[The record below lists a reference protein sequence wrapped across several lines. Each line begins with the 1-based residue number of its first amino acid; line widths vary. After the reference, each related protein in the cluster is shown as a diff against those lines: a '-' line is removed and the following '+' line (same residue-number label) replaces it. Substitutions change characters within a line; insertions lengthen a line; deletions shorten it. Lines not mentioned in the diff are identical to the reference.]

1 VTPGETI
8 DGKYQIVRRLGQGG
22 MGEVYEARHLGTG
35 RRVAVKVVF
44 GESLAENEEVI
55 ARFQRE
61 ARAAGAIE
69 SQHVVQVLDTGFDPK
84 SGHPYLVMEYLTGR
98 DLQAT
103 LAELGPMPQELALRI
118 VAQVCLGL
126 IRAHGAGVVHRDIK
140 PANVFLTRLD
150 GGEVVAKL
158 LDFGIAKMKMENF
171 SAVDGM
177 SLTRAGSL
185 LGSPYYMSPEQAKGA
200 KHIDARADVWSLG
213 IVLYELLAGT
223 TPFDAF
229 DTLGSLIIAICS
241 QQPPALQERAPWVG
255 PDVAGI
261 AHRAIA
267 HDPAHRF
274 QSVQEMLTAI
284 QALLPA
290 GHALNEGMLVPLSID
305 GRRLVA
311 PKLPVVSGHP
321 LYITPTGTL
330 LTGGSLGSLVPGTA
344 GGVASPR
351 ATQPARTLW
360 PWALLVAAVVG
371 GVSLLAGGV
380 VERARSHAGVSTAS
394 ASGPATEPVAP
405 TLAVTASAST
415 AEGTPPIPQDAA
427 SASASASSR
436 PAASTSAA
444 AVPVGTRPATS
455 SAATAK
461 PRADHPRDD
470 LYGHM

>member
-1 VTPGETI
+1 MTPGETI
-8 DGKYQIVRRLGQGG
+8 DGKYQIARRLGQGG
-22 MGEVYEARHLGTG
+22 MGEVYEARHTGTG

-44 GESLAENEEVI
+44 GESLAENDEVV

-69 SQHVVQVLDTGFDPK
+69 SQHVVQVLDTGFDPR

-171 SAVDGM
+171 STVDGM

-213 IVLYELLAGT
+213 IVLYELLAGV
-223 TPFDAF
+223 TPFDAY

-241 QQPPALQERAPWVG
+241 QQPPALQDRAPWVG
-255 PDVAGI
+255 PEVAGI
-261 AHRAIA
+261 AHRAISP
-267 HDPAHRF
+267 DPAYRF

-284 QALLPA
+284 QSLLPA
-290 GHALNEGMLVPLSID
+290 GHSINEGMLVPLSIE

-311 PKLPVVSGHP
+311 AKAPVVSGHP

-330 LTGGSLGSLVPGTA
+330 LAGGSLGSLVPGTA
-344 GGVASPR
+344 GGVATPR
-351 ATQPARTLW
+351 TTQAPRVLW
-360 PWALLVAAVVG
+360 PWAILVVAVLG
-371 GVSLLAGGV
+371 GASLLAGGV
-380 VERARSHAGVSTAS
+380 VQRARSTAGVPVAS
-394 ASGPATEPVAP
+394 ASGPAMESARPAVAVP
-405 TLAVTASAST
+405 ASAST
-415 AEGTPPIPQDAA
+415 GESPPPAPPEGA
-427 SASASASSR
+427 SASTSSR
-436 PAASTSAA
+436 PAASTSAGP
-444 AVPVGTRPATS
+444 VPGGTRPATS
-455 SAATAK
+455 SAAPAK
-461 PRADHPRDD
+461 PRTDHPRDD